1 MPPAPKHPGA
11 RARRNTSS
19 TASVLISDP
28 EVEIPPLP
36 GHPFAEDDE
45 DWHPNAK
52 AMWADLW
59 SSPMAPEYAD
69 SDIHGMYVLLA
80 LYDDFYKATSF
91 SARAKIAAEI
101 RLSGQRFGTSP
112 LDRRRLE
119 WTIAQTEEAQDRGRR
134 RRGQGDQPAKPPPL
148 AANDPRAVLRA
159 L

>member
-11 RARRNTSS
+11 RARRNQSS

-36 GHPFAEDDE
+36 TLSEGRRGLAPQRQGHVERSLVVSDGPGVRRFR
-45 DWHPNAK
+45 HPRHVCA
-52 AMWADLW
+52 A
-59 SSPMAPEYAD
+59 
-69 SDIHGMYVLLA
+69 A

-91 SARAKIAAEI
+91 SAGAKMAAEI

-134 RRGQGDQPAKPPPL
+134 RRGQGEEPAKPPPL